1 MVPWGEGERIVQLLK
16 KFFGLRTATTDD
28 ADASKKIAKERL
40 KLALTYDRG
49 GLPRG
54 AIEQLRDELIL
65 VIAKHLA
72 IATED
77 VQINFERTS
86 DYDKLIASI
95 PLTVQRAPVQA
106 VATPDTPAAEPK
118 RTHGRRRRR

>member
-1 MVPWGEGERIVQLLK
+1 VELLK
-16 KFFGLRTATTDD
+16 KLLGFRVPSTGD
-28 ADASKKIAKERL
+28 AHTSKQVAKERL

-54 AIEQLRDELIL
+54 AIEQLRDELIQ

-72 IATED
+72 ISTED
-77 VQINFERTS
+77 IQINFERTA

-95 PLTVQRAPVQA
+95 PLTVQRAPVQMAAASAARA
-106 VATPDTPAAEPK
+106 VGPK
-118 RTHGRRRRR
+118 KPPGRRRRR